1 MERQTIMRE
10 AFADRTDAAF
20 LQEALSQ
27 INNYRAQH
35 GAAPLTLDSDL
46 VEYSK
51 SRAAKMS
58 AAGGI
63 SHDDLKEEYGENA
76 SWQATS
82 SGTTAGPAAGATASW
97 YGEVK
102 NFDFN
107 NPEGPH
113 SGVTGHFTALVW
125 KGTTKLG
132 VGRVAG
138 QGDKWWETFIV
149 ANFYPAGNMTGSF
162 QANVSPKQT

>member
-1 MERQTIMRE
+1 MRDPFPDQTTAE
-10 AFADRTDAAF
+10 FQ
-20 LQEALSQ
+20 QEVLTQ
-27 INNYRAQH
+27 INAYRARH
-35 GAAPLTLDSDL
+35 GAPPLTLDSDI

-58 AAGGI
+58 AAGEI
-63 SHDDLKEEYGENA
+63 SHTDLKEEYGENA
-76 SWQATS
+76 SWQAAS
-82 SGTTAGPAAGATASW
+82 SGPAPGPASGATGSW
-97 YGEVK
+97 YDEVK
-102 NFDFN
+102 NYNFN

-138 QGDKWWETFIV
+138 QGSEWWETFIV
-149 ANFYPAGNMTGSF
+149 ANFYPAGNMTGEF
-162 QANVSPKQT
+162 QANVSPAQS

>member
-1 MERQTIMRE
+1 MRD
-10 AFADRTDAAF
+10 AFPDKTDAAF
-20 LQEALSQ
+20 IDEMLSQ
-27 INNYRAQH
+27 INNYRQQH
-35 GAAPLTLDSDL
+35 GAAPLTIDL
-46 VEYSK
+46 ELMEYSK

-82 SGTTAGPAAGATASW
+82 SGPAAGPASVATSQW

-102 NFDFN
+102 DFN
-107 NPEGPH
+107 FKNPEGPH
-113 SGVTGHFTALVW
+113 GGVTGHFTALVW

-138 QGDKWWETFIV
+138 QGSKWFETFIV
-149 ANFYPAGNMTGSF
+149 ANFYPAGNMIGDF
-162 QANVSPKQT
+162 AANVSPKQS

>member
-1 MERQTIMRE
+1 MRDP
-10 AFADRTDAAF
+10 FADRTNAEF
-20 LQEALSQ
+20 QQEMLTQ
-27 INNYRAQH
+27 INDYRARH
-35 GAAPLTLDSDL
+35 GAPPLTLDSDL

-58 AAGGI
+58 ALGKL

-76 SWQATS
+76 SWQATPY
-82 SGTTAGPAAGATASW
+82 GPTAGPATGATGSW

-102 NFDFN
+102 NFDFGQ
-107 NPEGPH
+107 PEGPH

-138 QGDKWWETFIV
+138 QGSQWWETFIV
-149 ANFYPAGNMTGSF
+149 ANFFPAGNMTGDF
-162 QANVSPKQT
+162 QENVHPAQG